1 MAKAISVESMTVT
14 GSVPAE
20 LYGSADTKAGRVR
33 AWVSTVGAGPDVLLV
48 TLSWTI
54 TFGTARIASSTC
66 ASARLSST
74 GGHGTRNAAV
84 PPAHVR
90 DDAVT
95 VSEFVPRAHCTGATK
110 QDGPHRR
117 NATGRAPSRAPTPA
131 SSSRSARAARP
142 GPGASAGPG
151 RSGLVSRT
159 RHLAASAH
167 PTTATTSAV
176 LP

>member
-1 MAKAISVESMTVT
+1 MTIT

-20 LYGSADTKAGRVR
+20 LYGSTHTKSGPVR
-33 AWVSTVGAGPDVLLV
+33 ACVSTIGAGPDVLLV

-54 TFGTARIASSTC
+54 TLGTARIAASTC

-95 VSEFVPRAHCTGATK
+95 VSEFVPRVHCTGPTK

-117 NATGRAPSRAPTPA
+117 NATGRPPSRALTSVGLPVALPD
-131 SSSRSARAARP
+131 
-142 GPGASAGPG
+142 GAGT
-151 RSGLVSRT
+151 LV
-159 RHLAASAH
+159 
-167 PTTATTSAV
+167 
-176 LP
+176 